1 MVIYDPNILEKNNLN
16 ISSFFER
23 THSGLPTTCQNDH
36 FLIEENTMEKH
47 YAVFSLLIVAGGYF
61 FSAQRIFYAQNKD
74 YCIYIPL

>member
-1 MVIYDPNILEKNNLN
+1 MHITLSLCQSYLNILKKSNP
-16 ISSFFER
+16 IFSSFFER

-61 FSAQRIFYAQNKD
+61 FFCKTN
-74 YCIYIPL
+74 CL